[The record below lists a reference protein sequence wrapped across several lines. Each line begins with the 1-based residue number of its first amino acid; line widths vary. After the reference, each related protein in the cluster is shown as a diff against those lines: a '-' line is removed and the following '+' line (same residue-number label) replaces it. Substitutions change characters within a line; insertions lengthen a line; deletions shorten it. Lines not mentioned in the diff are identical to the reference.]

1 MIIKE
6 SKRILNIH
14 VFTLQPLILFN
25 NMRSKLNFL
34 EVSVFQIID
43 EK

>member
-14 VFTLQPLILFN
+14 VFTLQHLILFN